1 MSDTIVNLNVPALP
15 QFARSVRM
23 MAANLA
29 VLTSMNVDEVE
40 DARMAAEEAFVYA
53 CATRPETCEMSF
65 EVSATSLEMSFS
77 LGAFVPEEDE
87 DASEQV
93 SLAQLLLSC
102 VSDSF
107 EIADDRSRLLV
118 TKLCGGVDAIQ

>member
-1 MSDTIVNLNVPALP
+1 MSDTIISLNVPALP

-53 CATRPETCEMSF
+53 CATRPEVCEMRF
-65 EVSATSLEMSFS
+65 EVGPSSLQMSFS
-77 LGAFVPEEDE
+77 LGTVIPEEE
-87 DASEQV
+87 EEVAEQV

-102 VSDSF
+102 VCDSF
-107 EIADDRSRLLV
+107 EVSEDRAFLYV
-118 TKLCGGVDAIQ
+118 TKLGGDVDAAE